1 MSITEAVARWIVET
15 KYEDIPK
22 EARDAAAIAS
32 FDAMGC
38 MLAGSVQPLGKI
50 MSDYIQDLGGSPQA
64 TVVGTGQRTSA
75 ANAAFANGTFGHG
88 LDYDDRGMLSHAA
101 SILLATLMA
110 LGEKIGANGKNIL
123 EANVIGREVG
133 HALSEGLHHVGF
145 HKMAVFG
152 RIGAAVACAKLLR
165 LDARQIQ
172 MVLGIAGTMA
182 SGVSHNHG
190 TMSKPLH
197 AGLAARDGVMAAE
210 MGARGWTAG
219 DRILEHP
226 AGLMASFC
234 GDSVNVWELVKNLGK
249 PYRVQSGVGI
259 KKYPCGGANHRVIDA
274 LLALMKQHSFDYRD
288 VEEVEVPQSFQSHYI
303 MIAKPR
309 TGLEAKFS
317 MVYIPAATLVQ
328 GYIDIDT
335 FTDERIQDTRIQE
348 TMDKI
353 RVRPLSL
360 WEVGLDRAESRWPGG
375 STGHTNRAIRVRL
388 KSGQILSKH
397 IPPDEVLGEPKNPW
411 GFDNI
416 RGKFE
421 RNASLVLSQERVAE
435 AVKVWAELEN
445 IQDIREAIKSVVP
458 AERKV

>member
-15 KYEDIPK
+15 NYEDIPEDAK
-22 EARDAAAIAS
+22 RAAAVAS

-50 MSDYIQDLGGSPQA
+50 MLGYIQELGGSPQA
-64 TVVGTGQRTSA
+64 AIVGAGQRTSA
-75 ANAAFANGTFGHG
+75 AHAAFANGTFGHA

-101 SILLATLMA
+101 SILLAALVA
-110 LGEKIGANGKNIL
+110 LGEKRDASGKDIL

-133 HALSEGLHHVGF
+133 HALSRGLHSVAF

-152 RIGAAVACAKLLR
+152 RIGAAAACAKLLR
-165 LDARQIQ
+165 LDVKQIQ
-172 MVLGIAGTMA
+172 MALGIAGSMA
-182 SGVSHNHG
+182 SGVSYNHG
-190 TMSKPLH
+190 TMTKPLH
-197 AGLAARDGVMAAE
+197 AGLAARDGVMATE
-210 MGARGWTAG
+210 MAARGWTAG

-226 AGLMASFC
+226 AGFMASFC
-234 GDSVNVWELVKNLGK
+234 GDADEVWGLVKDLGK
-249 PYRVQSGVGI
+249 PYRVQDAVGI

-274 LLALMKQHSFDYRD
+274 LLALMEEHSFDYRD
-288 VEEVEVPQSFQSHYI
+288 VEEVEVPQSYQSHYA

-335 FTDERIQDTRIQE
+335 FTEERIRDPRIQE
-348 TMDKI
+348 TMEKV
-353 RVRPLSL
+353 RVRVITL

-375 STGHTNRAIRVRL
+375 STGHTNRAVQVRL
-388 KSGQILSKH
+388 KNGKVLSKN

-411 GFDNI
+411 PFENI
-416 RGKFE
+416 RAKFE
-421 RNASLVLSQERVAE
+421 RNARLALPEEKAAE
-435 AVKVWAELEN
+435 AAKVWAALED
-445 IQDIREAIKSVVP
+445 IKDIREAMRCVIP
-458 AERKV
+458 AEEKG